1 MVQHNYDEIARLVS
15 EVIESTMSQQQG
27 SRKAPVAGGIGLD
40 PAKDFP
46 LSENKEDLINTPTG
60 VNFKDIT
67 MDAVLK
73 GNITSS
79 DMRISAETLKM
90 QAEIAEKMNR
100 KQLADNFRRSAELTN
115 VSDERIL
122 EIYDALRPYR
132 SSKSELVAIAD
143 ELESKYGATVTGALV
158 REAADVYEKRNLLK

>member
-1 MVQHNYDEIARLVS
+1 MVQHNHDEIARIVT
-15 EVIESTMSQQQG
+15 EVIKSTMAQQQG
-27 SRKAPVAGGIGLD
+27 GSKVPVSGGIGLD
-40 PAKDFP
+40 PARDFP
-46 LSENKEDLINTPTG
+46 LSENKEELINTPTG

-67 MDAVLK
+67 MEAVLK
-73 GNITSS
+73 GSITSS

-100 KQLADNFRRSAELTN
+100 KQLADNFRRSAELTK

-143 ELESKYGATVTGALV
+143 ELESKYGAAVTGALV
-158 REAADVYEKRNLLK
+158 REAAEVYEKRNLLK